1 MIWRHKNI
9 YDQNIRTD
17 CKNIDVLLVIEQNIR
32 ALDVSMQKVL
42 LVAVI
47 QPFQQLSHERLDVA
61 LVEMD
66 QPGLEQTHQVV
77 VHVFKYKIESTW
89 DERKKIESS

>member
-1 MIWRHKNI
+1 M
-9 YDQNIRTD
+9 YDQNITTE
-17 CKNIDVLLVIEQNIR
+17 CKSTDVLLVIEQNIW

-66 QPGLEQTHQVV
+66 QAGLEQAHQVV
-77 VHVFKYKIESTW
+77 VHVFKYEIESTW
-89 DERKKIESS
+89 DERTKIKSS